1 MKVTK
6 NTIIVPYIRVLI
18 PTPHIFI
25 STYLTTALLLDLNYL
40 GIFALKIS
48 SNICL
53 ISIYIM
59 MDCKKEREIAKS
71 RCVEYYHKMYN
82 VNIFWKLR
90 QNTWSFTYFKWCL
103 LLLLQLLAMVFR
115 LAFFKGWL
123 TWLMHDIRSIS
134 KQQCR
139 RTWFLVGNSRL
150 GPWFVNQVVSN
161 SWLGFIMRTA
171 HTHFYVLCQSDT
183 STF

>member
-6 NTIIVPYIRVLI
+6 NTIIEPYIRVLI

-82 VNIFWKLR
+82 VNIF
-90 QNTWSFTYFKWCL
+90 
-103 LLLLQLLAMVFR
+103 
-115 LAFFKGWL
+115 
-123 TWLMHDIRSIS
+123 
-134 KQQCR
+134 
-139 RTWFLVGNSRL
+139 
-150 GPWFVNQVVSN
+150 
-161 SWLGFIMRTA
+161 
-171 HTHFYVLCQSDT
+171 
-183 STF
+183 